1 LGDPF
6 HDPSGVCKKC
16 VEIYGKI
23 EHYQRLLSRITDE
36 RTVSGIKELLARMK
50 ARKAALHPD
59 REEKFACLRSG
70 RGPSPAIASPI

>member
-1 LGDPF
+1 VPTPLGDPF

-59 REEKFACLRSG
+59 REE
-70 RGPSPAIASPI
+70 